1 MRTVLRSL
9 GTAVLAAAVLGPLLP
24 SGAPPAQA
32 AAPPERLVDAVNPFI
47 GTQDNGNTFPGASA
61 PFGMVQVSPDTGG
74 EGGYDHSQTAIYGFS
89 QTHLSGVGCP
99 VVGELP
105 VMPTTGAVTTIDP
118 SRYRSTYSHSDEEA
132 EPGYYRVGL
141 PTHGVQAEVTATDR
155 TGWQRYT
162 FPADKQA
169 NVLLNTGKANMR
181 VFDSEVHVVGDRVV
195 EGRIHDGNFCAGK
208 DEHTVWFRAEFDRPF
223 SSFGT
228 WSGSTLTSGA
238 RDAST
243 KDGGNGAAVTF
254 PTGTT
259 SVTMK
264 VALSYTGPD
273 GARANLTSESGD
285 SFDFDATRAALA
297 QRWESELGKAR
308 ITGGAPERRTAYYT
322 ALYHSLMHPNLAS
335 DVDGRYHGWDGAD
348 HVAQGY
354 TPRQNFSLWDTYRPQ
369 NQLLEILA
377 PDVARDSY
385 LSVLAIGR
393 EGGWLPRWALVNSE
407 TNIMTGDP
415 VTPFLVEGWSKG
427 FLAGHEAEAYA
438 LLKQNA
444 TERPPADSQYNGRSG
459 QHWYE
464 KLGYIPFGLDVGT
477 DCVSH
482 GGDNDCAHPASAT
495 MEYAAA
501 DASLALMA
509 KGLGHTSDAAM
520 LTERSGWYRNL
531 WDAGTQTFRPRLA
544 DGTWLDPYDPVEAS
558 HAFHEGGSYQYQW
571 LVPQDPAGLTHL
583 MGGRA
588 ATEKRLD
595 DFFAYPKLLADPA
608 GTARTDWIEATY
620 AYYSKPTYNPNNE
633 PDLLAPYVYAWVQQ
647 PAKIATVA
655 RAAFTLFTAGP
666 DGMTGNDDLGTMSA
680 WYVFSSWGLYPTMS
694 GSNVFVV
701 SSPQFE
707 RVDIDVA
714 TPTSVQTGQ
723 GGSLTI
729 TAPGVTDERRYVQ
742 TLTVDGTRTTKS
754 WVGWDALRRGGSVAH
769 TVGTTPSRWGTTPA
783 DVPPSAVQAGRDPRL
798 SLSMAARPSPVVV
811 PTGAREA
818 RLAVDLVGQAPMSL
832 PVDVSVTTP
841 SGWSAVVGSG
851 DDGAA
856 VLHSNGVPAST
867 TVPVTL
873 RLPAGLGVGDH
884 EVVVTA
890 TAPGLE
896 PVTRTVPVQVRE
908 ALDCV
913 GDAPGCALDLGPA
926 RNHDGTATV
935 AAPSEGNFDGSGWS
949 YDAALLPVPGPWVH
963 DGITYA
969 APVTSGTTPNFVEGR
984 GQTLLVQSGSRTAIH
999 LVGSTHNG
1007 DVTTAVRLTYT
1018 DGSVQSVP
1026 VALTDWAAGSGHNGN
1041 TVAIAMDHRIKGGSG
1056 VDGPPVQIFSTTVAV
1071 DPARQL
1077 QAVTLP
1083 ADDRFEVYALTL
1095 R

>member
-1 MRTVLRSL
+1 MRIVLRSL
-9 GTAVLAAAVLGPLLP
+9 GTVVLAATALGPVLP
-24 SGAPPAQA
+24 SGAPPTA
-32 AAPPERLVDAVNPFI
+32 AAAEPLVGSVNPFI

-74 EGGYDHSQTAIYGFS
+74 EGGYDHSQKSIYGFS

-105 VMPTTGAVTTIDP
+105 VMPTSGAVTTVDP
-118 SRYRSTYSHSDEEA
+118 SRYASSYSHSDEEA
-132 EPGYYRVGL
+132 GPGYYRVGL
-141 PTHGVQAEVTATDR
+141 PTYGVGAELTATDR
-155 TGWQRYT
+155 TGWQRFT
-162 FPADKQA
+162 FPADKAA

-238 RDAST
+238 REAST

-254 PTGTT
+254 PSGTT

-264 VALSYTGPD
+264 VGLSYTGAD
-273 GARANLTSESGD
+273 GARANLAKETGD
-285 SFDFDATRAALA
+285 GFDFDATRAALTK
-297 QRWESELGKAR
+297 RWEQQLGHAR
-308 ITGGAPERRTAYYT
+308 ITGGSEQRRTAYYT

-335 DVDGRYHGWDGAD
+335 DVDGTYHGWDGRN
-348 HVAQGY
+348 HVADGY

-369 NQLLEILA
+369 NQLLEMLA
-377 PDVARDSY
+377 PDVARESY

-438 LLKQNA
+438 LLEQNA
-444 TERPPADSQYNGRSG
+444 TEQPPADSQYNGRSG
-459 QHWYE
+459 QHYYE
-464 KLGYIPFGLDVGT
+464 RLGYIPFGLRVGT

-501 DASLALMA
+501 DASLAIMA
-509 KGLGHTSDAAM
+509 RALGHTADASM
-520 LTERSGWYRNL
+520 LTERSGWYKNL
-531 WDAGTQTFRPRLA
+531 WDAGTQTFRPRLS

-571 LVPQDPAGLTHL
+571 LAPQDPAGLVTL

-588 ATEKRLD
+588 PTEKRLD
-595 DFFAYPKLLADPA
+595 DFFAYDKLLTDPA

-633 PDLLAPYVYAWVQQ
+633 PDLLAPYTYAWVQR

-655 RAAFTLFTAGP
+655 RAAFTLFTDGA

-694 GSNVFVV
+694 GANSFVV

-714 TPTSVQTGQ
+714 TPTSVRSGQ

-729 TAPGVTDERRYVQ
+729 TAPGVSDERRYVQ
-742 TLTVDGTRTTKS
+742 TLAVNGVKSTKS
-754 WVGWDALRRGGSVAH
+754 WVGWDDLRQGGSLAH
-769 TVGTTPSRWGTTPA
+769 TVATTPSRWGTTPA
-783 DVPPSAVQAGRDPRL
+783 DVPPSAVSAGRDPRL
-798 SLSMAARPSPVVV
+798 SLSMTARPDPVVV
-811 PTGAREA
+811 PAGAREA
-818 RLAVDLVGQAPMSL
+818 RLSVDLVGQAPKSL
-832 PVDVSVTTP
+832 PVQVDAAAP
-841 SGWSAVVGSG
+841 QGWSATVGRG
-851 DDGAA
+851 GDGAV
-856 VLHSNGVPAST
+856 VLHSDGVPAGTS
-867 TVPVTL
+867 VRVTL
-873 RLPAGLGVGDH
+873 TLPAGLGVGTH
-884 EVVVTA
+884 EVRVTASAPGVDPVTKVVT
-890 TAPGLE
+890 
-896 PVTRTVPVQVRE
+896 VQLQE

-913 GDAPGCALDLGPA
+913 PGVTGCALDLTPA

-935 AAPSEGNFDGSGWS
+935 TSPSEGNFDSSGWS
-949 YDAALLPVPGPWVH
+949 YDAALLPTGATWSWN
-963 DGITYA
+963 GTTYA

-984 GQTLLVQSGSRTAIH
+984 GQTILVRAAGGSAIH
-999 LVGSTHNG
+999 VIGATHNG
-1007 DVTTAVRLTYT
+1007 DVSTALRLTYT

-1026 VALTDWAAGSGHNGN
+1026 ISLTDWAAGSGHNGN
-1041 TVAIAMDHRIKGGSG
+1041 RVAIAMNHRIKGGSG
-1056 VDGPPVQIFSTTVAV
+1056 VDGPPVQLFGTTVAA
-1071 DPARQL
+1071 DPGRQL
-1077 QAVTLP
+1077 QSITLP
-1083 ADDRFEVYALTL
+1083 GDDRFEVYAVSLG
-1095 R
+1095 

>member
-1 MRTVLRSL
+1 MRIVLRSL
-9 GTAVLAAAVLGPLLP
+9 GTVVLAATALGPVLP
-24 SGAPPAQA
+24 SGAPPTA
-32 AAPPERLVDAVNPFI
+32 AAAEPLVESVNPFV

-74 EGGYDHSQTAIYGFS
+74 EGGYDYSQTSIYGFS

-105 VMPTTGAVTTIDP
+105 IMPTSGAVTTVDAA
-118 SRYRSTYSHSDEEA
+118 RYASSYSHSDEEA
-132 EPGYYRVGL
+132 SPGYYRVGL
-141 PTHGVQAEVTATDR
+141 PTYGVEAELTATDR
-155 TGWQRYT
+155 TGWQRFT
-162 FPADKQA
+162 FPADKAA

-208 DEHTVWFRAEFDRPF
+208 DEHTVWFRVEFDKPF
-223 SSFGT
+223 ASFGT
-228 WSGSTLTSGA
+228 WSGSTLTAGA

-243 KDGGNGAAVTF
+243 TNGGNGAAVTF

-264 VALSYTGPD
+264 VGLSYTGAD
-273 GARANLTSESGD
+273 GARANLAKETGTG
-285 SFDFDATRAALA
+285 FDFDATRAALT
-297 QRWESELGKAR
+297 QRWEEQLGHAR
-308 ITGGAPERRTAYYT
+308 ITGGSDERRTAYYT

-335 DVDGRYHGWDGAD
+335 DVDGKYHGWDGRT
-348 HVAQGY
+348 HVADGY

-369 NQLLEILA
+369 NQLLEVLA

-407 TNIMTGDP
+407 SNIMTGDP

-427 FLAGHEAEAYA
+427 FLAGHEDEAYA

-464 KLGYIPFGLDVGT
+464 KLGYIPFGLKVGT

-501 DASLALMA
+501 DASLAIMA
-509 KGLGHTSDAAM
+509 KALGHPADASM

-571 LVPQDPAGLTHL
+571 LAPQDPAGLVEL

-588 ATEKRLD
+588 TTEKRLD
-595 DFFAYPKLLADPA
+595 DFFAYDELLADPA

-633 PDLLAPYVYAWVQQ
+633 PDLLAPYTYAWVQQ

-655 RAAFTLFTAGP
+655 RAAFTLFTDGA

-694 GSNVFVV
+694 GANYFVV

-714 TPTSVQTGQ
+714 TPASVRTGQ

-729 TAPGVTDERRYVQ
+729 TAPGVSDDRRYVQ
-742 TLTVDGTRTTKS
+742 TLTVNGAKSTKS
-754 WVGWDALRRGGSVAH
+754 WVGWDALRRGGTLAH

-783 DVPPSAVQAGRDPRL
+783 DVPPSAVQASRDPRL
-798 SLSMAARPSPVVV
+798 SLSMTARPNPVVV

-818 RLAVDLVGQAPMSL
+818 RLSVDLVGQAPKSL
-832 PVDVSVTTP
+832 PVQVDVAAP
-841 SGWSAVVGSG
+841 QGWSAAVGSSG
-851 DDGAA
+851 DGAV
-856 VLHSNGVPAST
+856 VLHSDGVPASSS
-867 TVPVTL
+867 VPATL
-873 RLPAGLGVGDH
+873 KLPAGLGVGSH
-884 EVVVTA
+884 EVRVTASAPGVDPVTKVVT
-890 TAPGLE
+890 
-896 PVTRTVPVQVRE
+896 VQLQE

-913 GDAPGCALDLGPA
+913 AGAPGCAVDLAPA

-935 AAPSEGNFDGSGWS
+935 ASPSEGNFDGSGWS
-949 YDAALLPVPGPWVH
+949 YDAALLPAGTTWDWNGV
-963 DGITYA
+963 TYA
-969 APVTSGTTPNFVEGR
+969 APVTSGTTSNFVEGR
-984 GQTLLVQSGSRTAIH
+984 GQTILVPAAGRSAVHVI
-999 LVGSTHNG
+999 GSTHNG
-1007 DVTTAVRLTYT
+1007 DVSTALRLTYT

-1026 VALTDWAAGSGHNGN
+1026 ISLTDWAAGSGHNGN
-1041 TVAIAMDHRIKGGSG
+1041 RVAIAMDHRIKGGSG
-1056 VDGPPVQIFSTTVAV
+1056 VDGPPVQLFGTTVVA
-1071 DPARQL
+1071 DPGRQL
-1077 QAVTLP
+1077 QSITLP
-1083 ADDRFEVYALTL
+1083 GDDRFEVYAVTL
-1095 R
+1095 G

>member
-9 GTAVLAAAVLGPLLP
+9 GTVVLAASVLGPVLP
-24 SGAPPAQA
+24 SGAPPAA
-32 AAPPERLVDAVNPFI
+32 AAERLVDAVNPFI

-105 VMPTTGAVTTIDP
+105 VMPTTGAVTTVDP

-851 DDGAA
+851 DDGAV

-935 AAPSEGNFDGSGWS
+935 AASSEGNFDGSGWS

-1056 VDGPPVQIFSTTVAV
+1056 VDGPPVQIFGTTVAV

>member
-1 MRTVLRSL
+1 MRLVLRSL
-9 GTAVLAAAVLGPLLP
+9 GTVVLAATALGPVLP
-24 SGAPPAQA
+24 SGSPPSA
-32 AAPPERLVDAVNPFI
+32 AAAADPLVRSVNPFI

-74 EGGYDHSQTAIYGFS
+74 EGGYDYSQDAIYGFS

-105 VMPTTGAVTTIDP
+105 VMPTTGAVTTVDP
-118 SRYRSTYSHSDEEA
+118 TRYRSTYSHSDEHA

-141 PTHGVQAEVTATDR
+141 PTYGVQAELTATDR
-155 TGWQRYT
+155 TGWQRFT
-162 FPADKQA
+162 FPAGKQA
-169 NVLLNTGKANMR
+169 NVLLNTGKANMK
-181 VFDSEVHVVGDRVV
+181 VFDSDVHVVGDRVV

-208 DEHTVWFRAEFDRPF
+208 DQHTVYFRAEFDRPF
-223 SSFGT
+223 ASFGT
-228 WSGSTLTSGA
+228 WSGSTLTSGR

-243 KDGGNGAAVTF
+243 TGGGNGAALTF
-254 PTGTT
+254 PDGTT

-264 VALSYTGPD
+264 VGLSYTGAD
-273 GARANLTSESGD
+273 GARANLAKETGD
-285 SFDFDATRAALA
+285 GFDFDATRASLT
-297 QRWESELGKAR
+297 QRWEQQLGHAR
-308 ITGGAPERRTAYYT
+308 ITGGTPERRTAYYT

-335 DVDGRYHGWDGAD
+335 DVDGTYHGWDGKN
-348 HVAQGY
+348 HVADGY

-369 NQLLEILA
+369 NQLLEVLA

-427 FLAGHEAEAYA
+427 FLAGHEAEAYG

-444 TERPPADSQYNGRSG
+444 TERPPAESQYNGRAG
-459 QHWYE
+459 QHYYE
-464 KLGYIPFGLDVGT
+464 KLGYIPFGLQVGT

-509 KGLGHTSDAAM
+509 KSLGHTTDAAM
-520 LTERSGWYRNL
+520 FTQRSGWYKNL
-531 WDAGTQTFRPRLA
+531 WDAGTQSFRPRLA
-544 DGTWLDPYDPVEAS
+544 DGTWLDPYDPVEAA

-571 LVPQDPAGLTHL
+571 LAPQDPAGLVDL

-595 DFFAYPKLLADPA
+595 DFFAYPKLLQDPA

-655 RAAFTLFTAGP
+655 RAAFTLFTDGA

-694 GSNVFVV
+694 GANFFVV

-714 TPTSVQTGQ
+714 APVSVGTGQ
-723 GGSLTI
+723 GGRLTI
-729 TAPGVTDERRYVQ
+729 TAPGLSDTNRYVQ
-742 TLTVDGTRTTKS
+742 TLAVDGRKTTKS
-754 WVGWDALRRGGSVAH
+754 WVGWGAIRSGGTLEH
-769 TVGTTPSRWGTTPA
+769 TVGASPSRWGTRPS
-783 DVPPSAVQAGRDPRL
+783 DVPPSAVQAPRDPRL
-798 SLSMAARPSPVVV
+798 SLSMTAHPDPVVV
-811 PTGAREA
+811 PTGARTA
-818 RLAVDLVGQAPMSL
+818 RFTVDVVGQAPKSL
-832 PVDVSVTTP
+832 PVDVSVAVPGGWGATT
-841 SGWSAVVGSG
+841 GAKG
-851 DDGAA
+851 DGVT
-856 VLHSNGVPAST
+856 VLHSNGVPASGSL
-867 TVPVTL
+867 PVTL
-873 RLPAGLGVGDH
+873 SLPAGLGVGSH
-884 EVVVTA
+884 EVTVTA
-890 TAPGLE
+890 SAPGLP
-896 PVTRTVPVQVRE
+896 PVTKVVTVQLQD
-908 ALDCV
+908 ALRCLP
-913 GDAPGCALDLGPA
+913 GASGCAVDLAPA

-935 AAPSEGNFDGSGWS
+935 ASPDEGNFDGAGWS
-949 YDAALLPVPGPWVH
+949 YDAALLPAAGAWDWNGV
-963 DGITYA
+963 TYA

-984 GQTLLVQSGSRTAIH
+984 GQTLLVEAESRRAIH

-1007 DVTTAVRLTYT
+1007 DVSTALRLTYT

-1026 VALTDWAAGSGHNGN
+1026 VSLTDWAAGSGHNGN
-1041 TVAIAMDHRIKGGSG
+1041 QVAVAMDHRIRRGSG
-1056 VDGPPVQIFSTTVAV
+1056 VDGPPVQLFGATVAA

-1077 QAVTLP
+1077 QSVTLP
-1083 ADDRFEVYALTL
+1083 ADARFEVYAVSLG
-1095 R
+1095 

>member
-1 MRTVLRSL
+1 MRIVLRSL
-9 GTAVLAAAVLGPLLP
+9 GTVVLAATALGPVLT
-24 SGAPPAQA
+24 SGAAPTA
-32 AAPPERLVDAVNPFI
+32 AASEPLVESVNPFV

-74 EGGYDHSQTAIYGFS
+74 EGGYDYSQSSIYGFS

-105 VMPTTGAVTTIDP
+105 VMPTTGAITTVDT
-118 SRYRSTYSHSDEEA
+118 SRYRSAYSHDDEEA
-132 EPGYYRVGL
+132 SPGYYRVGL
-141 PTHGVQAEVTATDR
+141 QTFGVQAELTATDR
-155 TGWQRYT
+155 TGWQRFT

-208 DEHTVWFRAEFDRPF
+208 DQHTVWFRAEFDRPF

-228 WSGSTLTSGA
+228 WSGTTLTSGA
-238 RDAST
+238 REART
-243 KDGGNGAAVTF
+243 ADGGNGAALTF
-254 PTGTT
+254 PGGTT

-264 VALSYTGPD
+264 VALSYTGPE
-273 GARANLTSESGD
+273 GARANLSAETGD
-285 SFDFDATRAALA
+285 SFDFDATRARLTE
-297 QRWESELGKAR
+297 RWEEQLGRAR
-308 ITGGAPERRTAYYT
+308 VTGGTEERRTAYYT
-322 ALYHSLMHPNLAS
+322 ALYHSLMHPNLAA
-335 DVDGRYHGWDGAD
+335 DVDGRYHGWDGKV

-369 NQLLEILA
+369 NQLLEVLA

-444 TERPPADSQYNGRSG
+444 TQRPPADSQYNGRSG

-464 KLGYIPFGLDVGT
+464 KLGYIPFGLSVGT

-509 KGLGHTSDAAM
+509 EGLGHTADAAM
-520 LTERSGWYRNL
+520 LTERSGWYKNL

-544 DGTWLDPYDPVEAS
+544 DGTWLDPYEPVEAS

-571 LVPQDPAGLTHL
+571 LAPQDPAGLVTL

-588 ATEKRLD
+588 ATEQRLD

-633 PDLLAPYVYAWVQQ
+633 PDLLAPYVYAWVQE

-655 RAAFTLFTAGP
+655 RAAFTLFTDGA

-694 GSNVFVV
+694 GADFFVV

-714 TPTSVQTGQ
+714 TPSTVRTGQ
-723 GGSLTI
+723 GGRLTV
-729 TAPGVTDERRYVQ
+729 TAPGVSDERRYVQ
-742 TLTVDGTRTTKS
+742 TLTVNGRTSTKS
-754 WVGWDALRRGGSVAH
+754 WVGWDDLRRGGTLAH
-769 TVGTTPSRWGTTPA
+769 TVGTTPSGWGTTPA
-783 DVPPSAVQAGRDPRL
+783 DVPPSVVQAGRDPRL
-798 SLSMAARPSPVVV
+798 GLSMTVRPSPVVV

-818 RLAVDLVGQAPMSL
+818 RLSVDLVGQAPKSL
-832 PVDVSVTTP
+832 PVDVSVALP
-841 SGWSAVVGSG
+841 GGWGATVGPDG
-851 DDGAA
+851 EGAA
-856 VLHSNGVPAST
+856 VLHSDGVPASAS
-867 TVPVTL
+867 VPVTL

-890 TAPGLE
+890 AAPGVE
-896 PVTRTVPVQVRE
+896 PVTRTVAVQVRE
-908 ALDCV
+908 ALGCV
-913 GDAPGCALDLGPA
+913 GDGEACAVDLGPV

-935 AAPSEGNFDGSGWS
+935 TAPSEGNFDGSGWS
-949 YDAALLPVPGPWVH
+949 YDAALLPAAGTWDWNGV
-963 DGITYA
+963 TYA
-969 APVTSGTTPNFVEGR
+969 APMTSGTAPNFVEGR
-984 GQTLLVQSGSRTAIH
+984 GQTILVQAGSRASVRVI
-999 LVGSTHNG
+999 GATHNG
-1007 DVTTAVRLTYT
+1007 DVTTALRLTYT

-1026 VALTDWAAGSGHNGN
+1026 IALTDWAAGSGHNGN
-1041 TVAIAMDHRIKGGSG
+1041 TVAIAMDHRIRSGSG
-1056 VDGPPVQIFSTTVAV
+1056 IDGPPVQLFGATVPA
-1071 DPARQL
+1071 DPARRL
-1077 QAVTLP
+1077 QSVTLP
-1083 ADDRFEVYALTL
+1083 ADTRFEVYAVSL

>member
-1 MRTVLRSL
+1 MRIVFRSL
-9 GTAVLAAAVLGPLLP
+9 GTVVLAATALGPVLP
-24 SGAPPAQA
+24 SGAPPTA
-32 AAPPERLVDAVNPFI
+32 AAAEPLVESVNPFI

-74 EGGYDHSQTAIYGFS
+74 EGGYDYSQKSIYGFS

-105 VMPTTGAVTTIDP
+105 VMPTSGAITTVDS
-118 SRYRSTYSHSDEEA
+118 SRYASSYSHSDEQA
-132 EPGYYRVGL
+132 RPGYYRVGL
-141 PTHGVQAEVTATDR
+141 PTYGVTAELTATDR
-155 TGWQRYT
+155 TGWQRFT
-162 FPADKQA
+162 FPADKAA

-208 DEHTVWFRAEFDRPF
+208 DEHTVWFRAEFDTPF
-223 SSFGT
+223 ASFGT
-228 WSGSTLTSGA
+228 WSGSTLTAGA
-238 RDAST
+238 RDAAT
-243 KDGGNGAAVTF
+243 TNGGNGAAVTF

-264 VALSYTGPD
+264 VGLSYTGAD
-273 GARANLTSESGD
+273 GARANLAKETGAG
-285 SFDFDATRAALA
+285 FDFDATRAALT
-297 QRWESELGKAR
+297 QRWEEQLGHAR
-308 ITGGAPERRTAYYT
+308 ISGGSAERRTAYYT

-335 DVDGRYHGWDGAD
+335 DVDGRYHGWDGKT
-348 HVAQGY
+348 HVADGY

-369 NQLLEILA
+369 NQLLEVLA

-427 FLAGHEAEAYA
+427 FLAGHEDEAYA

-464 KLGYIPFGLDVGT
+464 KLGYIPFGLRAGT

-501 DASLALMA
+501 DASLAIMA
-509 KGLGHTSDAAM
+509 KALGHTADASM
-520 LTERSGWYRNL
+520 LTQRSGWYKNL
-531 WDAGTQTFRPRLA
+531 WDAGTQTFRPRMS

-571 LVPQDPAGLTHL
+571 LAPQDPAGLVEL

-588 ATEKRLD
+588 TTEKRLD
-595 DFFAYPKLLADPA
+595 DFFAHDKLLTDPA
-608 GTARTDWIEATY
+608 GTARNDWIEATY

-633 PDLLAPYVYAWVQQ
+633 PDLLAPYTYAWVQQ

-655 RAAFTLFTAGP
+655 RAAFTLFTDGA

-694 GSNVFVV
+694 GANYFVV

-714 TPTSVQTGQ
+714 RPASVRTGQ

-729 TAPGVTDERRYVQ
+729 TAPGVSDDRRYVQ
-742 TLTVDGTRTTKS
+742 TLSVNGAKSTKS
-754 WVGWDALRRGGSVAH
+754 WVGWDALRQGGSLAH
-769 TVGTTPSRWGTTPA
+769 TVGTAPSRWGTTPA
-783 DVPPSAVQAGRDPRL
+783 DVPPSTVQAGRDPRL
-798 SLSMAARPSPVVV
+798 SLSMTARPNPVVV

-818 RLAVDLVGQAPMSL
+818 RFSVDLVGQAPKSL
-832 PVDVSVTTP
+832 PVQVDVAAP
-841 SGWSAVVGSG
+841 QGWSAAAGSSG
-851 DDGAA
+851 DGAV
-856 VLHSNGVPAST
+856 VLHSDGVPASSS
-867 TVPVTL
+867 VPVTL
-873 RLPAGLGVGDH
+873 RLPAGLGVGSH
-884 EVVVTA
+884 EVRVTASAPGVDPVTKVVT
-890 TAPGLE
+890 
-896 PVTRTVPVQVRE
+896 VQLQE
-908 ALDCV
+908 ALGCV
-913 GDAPGCALDLGPA
+913 AGATGCAVDLAPA

-935 AAPSEGNFDGSGWS
+935 ASPSEGNFDGSGWS
-949 YDAALLPVPGPWVH
+949 YDAALLPTGTTWDWNGV
-963 DGITYA
+963 TYA

-984 GQTLLVQSGSRTAIH
+984 GQTILVPAAGRRAVHVI
-999 LVGSTHNG
+999 GSTHNG
-1007 DVTTAVRLTYT
+1007 DVSTALRLTYT

-1026 VALTDWAAGSGHNGN
+1026 ISLTDWAAGSGHNGN
-1041 TVAIAMDHRIKGGSG
+1041 QVAIAMDHRIKGGSG
-1056 VDGPPVQIFSTTVAV
+1056 VDGPPVQLFGTTVAA
-1071 DPARQL
+1071 DPGRQL
-1077 QAVTLP
+1077 QSITLP
-1083 ADDRFEVYALTL
+1083 GDDRFEVYAVTL
-1095 R
+1095 G

>member
-1 MRTVLRSL
+1 MRLVLRAA
-9 GTAVLAAAVLGPLLP
+9 GTVVLAATALGPVLP
-24 SGAPPAQA
+24 SGSPPSA
-32 AAPPERLVDAVNPFI
+32 AAADPLVRSVNPFI

-74 EGGYDHSQTAIYGFS
+74 EGGYDYSQNAIYGFS

-105 VMPTTGAVTTIDP
+105 VMPTTGSVTTVDP
-118 SRYRSTYSHSDEEA
+118 TRYRSTYSHSDEQA

-141 PTHGVQAEVTATDR
+141 PTYGVQAELTATDR
-155 TGWQRYT
+155 TGWQRFT
-162 FPADKQA
+162 FPAGKQA
-169 NVLLNTGKANMR
+169 NVLLNTGKANMK

-208 DEHTVWFRAEFDRPF
+208 DQHTVWFRAEFDRPF
-223 SSFGT
+223 DTFGT
-228 WSGSTLTSGA
+228 WSGSTLTSGR
-238 RDAST
+238 RDAAT
-243 KDGGNGAAVTF
+243 TGGGNGAALTF
-254 PTGTT
+254 PAGTT

-264 VALSYTGPD
+264 VGLSYTGVD
-273 GARANLTSESGD
+273 GARANLAKETGAG
-285 SFDFDATRAALA
+285 FDFDATRTALT
-297 QRWESELGKAR
+297 QRWEEQLGHAR
-308 ITGGAPERRTAYYT
+308 ITGGTSERRTAYYT

-335 DVDGRYHGWDGAD
+335 DVDGTYHGWDGKN

-369 NQLLEILA
+369 NQLLEVLA

-427 FLAGHEAEAYA
+427 FLAGHEDEAYA

-444 TERPPADSQYNGRSG
+444 TERPPADSQYNGRAG
-459 QHWYE
+459 QHYYE
-464 KLGYIPFGLDVGT
+464 KLGYIPFGLQVGT

-501 DASLALMA
+501 DGSLAIMA
-509 KGLGHTSDAAM
+509 KALGHTADAAM
-520 LTERSGWYRNL
+520 FTERSGWYKNL

-544 DGTWLDPYDPVEAS
+544 DGTWLDPYDPVDGA

-571 LVPQDPAGLTHL
+571 LAPQDPAGLVDL

-588 ATEKRLD
+588 AAEKRLD
-595 DFFAYPKLLADPA
+595 DFFAYPKLLEDPA

-655 RAAFTLFTAGP
+655 RAAFTLFTDGA

-694 GSNVFVV
+694 GANYFVV

-714 TPTSVQTGQ
+714 SPTTTRTGQ
-723 GGSLTI
+723 GGRLTI
-729 TAPGVTDERRYVQ
+729 TAPGVSDENRYVQ
-742 TLTVDGTRTTKS
+742 TLAVNGRKSTKS
-754 WVGWDALRRGGSVAH
+754 WVGWDAIRGGGSLEH
-769 TVGTTPSRWGTTPA
+769 TVGSTPSRWGTRPS

-798 SLSMAARPSPVVV
+798 SLSMSAHPNPVVV

-818 RLAVDLVGQAPMSL
+818 RFSVDLVGQAPKGL
-832 PVDVSVTTP
+832 PVDVTVAVPDGWKAAAGSKGDGVT
-841 SGWSAVVGSG
+841 
-851 DDGAA
+851 
-856 VLHSNGVPAST
+856 VLHSNGVPASASL
-867 TVPVTL
+867 PVTL
-873 RLPAGLGVGDH
+873 TLPAGLGVGSHD
-884 EVVVTA
+884 VLVTA
-890 TAPGLE
+890 SAPGVE
-896 PVTRTVPVQVRE
+896 PVTRTVTVQLQE
-908 ALDCV
+908 ALQCLS
-913 GDAPGCALDLGPA
+913 GATGCAVDLGDA

-935 AAPSEGNFDGSGWS
+935 AAPDEGNFDGGGWS
-949 YDAALLPVPGPWVH
+949 YDAALLPAPGAWDWNGV
-963 DGITYA
+963 TYA
-969 APVTSGTTPNFVEGR
+969 APVTAGPTPNFVEGR
-984 GQTLLVQSGSRTAIH
+984 GQTLLVEAGSRSAIH
-999 LVGSTHNG
+999 LIGSTHNG
-1007 DVTTAVRLTYT
+1007 DVTTALRLTYT

-1026 VALTDWAAGSGHNGN
+1026 VSLTDWAAGSGHNGN
-1041 TVAIAMDHRIKGGSG
+1041 SVAIAMDHRIKRGSG
-1056 VDGPPVQIFSTTVAV
+1056 VDGPPVQLFGTTVAA
-1071 DPARQL
+1071 DPAKQL
-1077 QAVTLP
+1077 QSVTLP
-1083 ADDRFEVYALTL
+1083 NDARFEVYAVSLG
-1095 R
+1095 